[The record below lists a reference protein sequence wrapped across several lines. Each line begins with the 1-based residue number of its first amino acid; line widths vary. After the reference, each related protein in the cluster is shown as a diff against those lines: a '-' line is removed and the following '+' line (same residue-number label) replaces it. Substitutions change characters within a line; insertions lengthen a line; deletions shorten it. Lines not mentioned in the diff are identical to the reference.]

1 MRRKSILV
9 FLLVA
14 FLLALASPALAQVPN
29 APQPAN
35 YCSGTDYDEDRC
47 LTLFEGGGAFL
58 SEWGVSLAISI
69 VSIIVIVVWFIDRA
83 SLAIFELIA
92 EGTWLIDLKT
102 DFIEGVAS
110 FLPDVLRDTAFGD
123 GGLMYL
129 ALILAGLLMT
139 IPLFAQGVNR
149 LAKPQ
154 RVMMWGVLLSVLF
167 VSGTVGYD
175 LIDMVENLRA
185 DMMQTTMGSD
195 ADYGVETL
203 IVIPMHA
210 QGNEADLDFGTLA
223 DLPNEFITRFFPE
236 VEKIEVSIKTVESG
250 FLGVVESE
258 IESPESQAARIAG
271 AVLAMFY
278 ALLGFFAGVIVFMT
292 GISMVVLGVSA
303 LLLILFLFAA
313 LPLGFFEF
321 GEIVLRNIVN
331 RYVDIVVASLVIA
344 IFVRVAAG
352 MVSRLPGLDNV
363 GDLIHWMLLMIV
375 FYVGLR
381 SLLKKSFGLLS
392 ASFGTFQSSI
402 GSVWSGA
409 APVAGPSMADRVKK
423 VAGGAMTGAM
433 LMGGPQGALMGA
445 AGAALSLPVMMRGG
459 SGASANTTAGSE
471 PPRGDVFANNG
482 EAPIQQRAERPLGPA
497 DPWGLPGEVTRASAF
512 SGASAASAAAVP
524 SAQPETII
532 SEHSA
537 GASPGTA
544 QAVLGVDEVFGAA
557 PSPAPAPS
565 SPADQA
571 ASASERART
580 MASNAKQQPFGPSDA
595 ATDAADTARTTGT
608 NT

>member
-1 MRRKSILV
+1 MNRKAILIL
-9 FLLVA
+9 LLVA
-14 FLLALASPALAQVPN
+14 FSFGLARPVLAQVPN

-58 SEWGVSLAISI
+58 SEWGISLAISI

-102 DFIEGVAS
+102 DFIQGIAS
-110 FLPDVLRDTAFGD
+110 FLPDVLRDTAFGA

-129 ALILAGLLMT
+129 ALILAGLLMI
-139 IPLFAQGVNR
+139 IPLAAQGMNR

-154 RVMMWGVLLSVLF
+154 RVMTWGVLLSVLF

-175 LIDMVENLRA
+175 LIDMIENLRA
-185 DMMQTTMGSD
+185 DMMQTTMGTDS
-195 ADYGVETL
+195 DYGVETL
-203 IVIPMHA
+203 ILIPMHA
-210 QGNEADLDFGTLA
+210 QSSEANLDFGTLA
-223 DLPNEFITRFFPE
+223 DLPNQFITRFFPE

-292 GISMVVLGVSA
+292 GVSMVLLGVSA
-303 LLLILFLFAA
+303 LFLILFLFAA

-321 GEIVLRNIVN
+321 GEIVLRNIVE
-331 RYVDIVVASLVIA
+331 RYVQIVVYSLGIA
-344 IFVRVAAG
+344 IFIRLAAG
-352 MVSRLPGLDNV
+352 MVDQLPGLDNV
-363 GDLIHWMLLMIV
+363 GDLIQWLLLMIV
-375 FYVGLR
+375 FYLALR
-381 SLLKKSFGLLS
+381 AILKSSFGLLS
-392 ASFGTFQSSI
+392 ASFNTFQTSI

-409 APVAGPSMADRVKK
+409 GPATGPGMMDRAKK

-445 AGAALSLPVMMRGG
+445 AGAALSLPMMMRGAG
-459 SGASANTTAGSE
+459 GAANSSSRSE
-471 PPRGDVFANNG
+471 PPRGDVFSNNG
-482 EAPIQQRAERPLGPA
+482 TIPGQTEEAQMPSPSTAS
-497 DPWGLPGEVTRASAF
+497 RASIWDDP
-512 SGASAASAAAVP
+512 ASRQARPPANST
-524 SAQPETII
+524 SIFQGDETII
-532 SEHSA
+532 SNRSGVSNSA
-537 GASPGTA
+537 Q
-544 QAVLGVDEVFGAA
+544 QAALGVEEIFGAQ

-565 SPADQA
+565 PPAAQA
-571 ASASERART
+571 ESASERART
-580 MASNAKQQPFGPSDA
+580 MAENAKQQSFGPSDA

-608 NT
+608 KI

>member
-1 MRRKSILV
+1 MSRKAILIL
-9 FLLVA
+9 LLVV
-14 FLLALASPALAQVPN
+14 FSLGLARPVLAQVPN
-29 APQPAN
+29 APQLTN
-35 YCSGTDYDEDRC
+35 YCSGTNYDEDRC

-69 VSIIVIVVWFIDRA
+69 VSIIVIGVWFIDRA
-83 SLAIFELIA
+83 SLAIFDVITG
-92 EGTWLIDLKT
+92 GTWLIDLKT
-102 DFIEGVAS
+102 DFIDGIAG
-110 FLPDVLRDTAFGD
+110 FLPDVLRDTAFGA

-185 DMMQTTMGSD
+185 DMMQTTMGSN

-203 IVIPMHA
+203 ILVPMHA
-210 QGNEADLDFGTLA
+210 QSSEENLDFGTLA
-223 DLPNEFITRFFPE
+223 DLPNEFITRFFPK
-236 VEKIEVSIKTVESG
+236 VEKIDVSIKTVESG

-271 AVLAMFY
+271 AVLALFY
-278 ALLGFFAGVIVFMT
+278 ALIGFFAGVIVFMT
-292 GISMVVLGVSA
+292 GISMVLLGVSA

-344 IFVRVAAG
+344 IFIRVAAG
-352 MVSRLPGLDNV
+352 MVSQLPGLDNV
-363 GDLIHWMLLMIV
+363 GDLIQWLLLMIV
-375 FYVGLR
+375 FYFALH

-402 GSVWSGA
+402 SSVWSGA
-409 APVAGPSMADRVKK
+409 APVAGPSVADSVKK
-423 VAGGAMTGAM
+423 IAGGAVTGAM

-445 AGAALSLPVMMRGG
+445 AGAALSLPVMMRGTG
-459 SGASANTTAGSE
+459 GANAASRSE

-482 EAPIQQRAERPLGPA
+482 IAPEQPIGAETPTNQVA
-497 DPWGLPGEVTRASAF
+497 SRASVWGSDAD
-512 SGASAASAAAVP
+512 SDVQNDEPIISNRSEASASLR
-524 SAQPETII
+524 
-532 SEHSA
+532 
-537 GASPGTA
+537 
-544 QAVLGVDEVFGAA
+544 QATLGVEEIFGAQ

-565 SPADQA
+565 PPAAQA
-571 ASASERART
+571 ESASERAHT
-580 MASNAKQQPFGPSDA
+580 MAENAKQQSFGSSSA

-608 NT
+608 KI